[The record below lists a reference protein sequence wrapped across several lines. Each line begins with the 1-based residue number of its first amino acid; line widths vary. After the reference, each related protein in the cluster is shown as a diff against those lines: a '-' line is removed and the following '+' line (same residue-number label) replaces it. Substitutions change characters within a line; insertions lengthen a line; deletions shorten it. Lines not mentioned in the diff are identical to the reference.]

1 MNRSRIA
8 GLLAGILVSP
18 VVISAFASVLVL
30 ALDRDL
36 DQWARHDAAL
46 EMTRS
51 LFVSVDLFRRDNQR
65 VPSKQEGLAGLV
77 PKYIR
82 AVPDDPWGNPFIYLT
97 RGGDWADVVSMGAD
111 GEPGGVELATDVS
124 ARYGSPGTA
133 TPRVLLQS
141 LFAILLIIPGLA
153 YAASFAWPTAAHTL
167 AGIALFWAWA
177 VTATVGPNAGVSV
190 PVAGAF
196 AAIITALTG
205 TVLTIRGLRGG
216 LYCALAGSLCCLIA
230 TAAMVG

>member
-1 MNRSRIA
+1 MT
-8 GLLAGILVSP
+8 P
-18 VVISAFASVLVL
+18 VVICAFASVVIF

-51 LFVSVDLFRRDNQR
+51 LFVAIDLYRRDNQR
-65 VPSKQEGLAGLV
+65 VPSKQEGLASLV

-82 AVPDDPWGNPFIYLT
+82 AVPDDPWGNRFIYLT

-111 GEPGGVELATDVS
+111 GEPGGIELATDVS

-133 TPRVLLQS
+133 TTQTLLQL

-153 YAASFAWPTAAHTL
+153 YAASFAWPTAAHAL
-167 AGIALFWAWA
+167 AGISLFWAWA
-177 VTATVGPNAGVSV
+177 VTATVGPNPGFSV
-190 PVAGAF
+190 AVAGAF
-196 AAIITALTG
+196 AATITGLTG